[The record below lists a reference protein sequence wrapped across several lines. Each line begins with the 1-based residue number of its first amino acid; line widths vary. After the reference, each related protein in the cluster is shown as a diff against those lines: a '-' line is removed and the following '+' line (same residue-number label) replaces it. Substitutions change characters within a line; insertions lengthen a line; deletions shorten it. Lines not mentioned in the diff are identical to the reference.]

1 MSDNNDNEW
10 QTVNKK
16 KAPSK
21 NDHVTFDH
29 QNWETT
35 IIHGKNAATTTGPK
49 QIVNKNVNPEA
60 IKMAKIA
67 NSDDIIKLKNLSIDA
82 RQELVKG
89 RVAKGYN
96 QEKLAQALCIPVNLY
111 KDIENGKTIPQ
122 QNVLTKINIFL
133 GTRAKLT

>member
-1 MSDNNDNEW
+1 MSDNNDNDW
-10 QTVNKK
+10 QTVNNKK
-16 KAPSK
+16 SHQK
-21 NDHVTFDH
+21 NDNVTFDH
-29 QNWETT
+29 QNWTPT
-35 IIHGKNAATTTGPK
+35 IIHGKNTTTTGPK
-49 QIVNKNVNPEA
+49 QIVHKNVNPEA

-67 NSDDIIKLKNLSIDA
+67 NSDEIIKLKSLSIDA

-89 RVAKGYN
+89 RVTKGYN

-122 QNVLTKINIFL
+122 QNVLTKINNFL